1 MRCFAIG
8 IVGFLAAALLAAIAI
23 PSYGNY
29 ASRATLS
36 ETMVAIAPVRDKIAE
51 SLLKTPRNPSDN
63 RLASAQ
69 QVSIPNVTY
78 LRVMPDGTI
87 VFRSAKHGQLIVY
100 EPEVRGSTVVW
111 KCIGAPLKEVPPA
124 CR

>member
-8 IVGFLAAALLAAIAI
+8 IAGFLVAGLLAAIVI

-29 ASRATLS
+29 TSRATLS
-36 ETMVAIAPVRDKIAE
+36 ETMVAIAPLRDKIAE
-51 SLLKTPRNPSDN
+51 SLSKTSRNPSDSGSA
-63 RLASAQ
+63 LAPR
-69 QVSIPNVTY
+69 VSIPNVNY
-78 LRVMPDGTI
+78 LKVMPDGTI

-111 KCIGAPLKEVPPA
+111 KCIGSPAKDVPPT

>member
-1 MRCFAIG
+1 
-8 IVGFLAAALLAAIAI
+8 
-23 PSYGNY
+23 
-29 ASRATLS
+29 
-36 ETMVAIAPVRDKIAE
+36 MVAIAPVRDKIAE

>member
-8 IVGFLAAALLAAIAI
+8 IVGFLAVALLAAIVI
-23 PSYGNY
+23 PSYGDY
-29 ASRATLS
+29 TSRATLS
-36 ETMVAIAPVRDKIAE
+36 ETMVAITPVREKIAE
-51 SLLKTPRNPSDN
+51 SLLKTPRNSSDSG
-63 RLASAQ
+63 LASAQ
-69 QVSIPNVTY
+69 QVSIPNVSY
-78 LRVMPDGTI
+78 LRVMPDGTM

-111 KCIGAPLKEVPPA
+111 KCIGAPLREVPPT

>member
-8 IVGFLAAALLAAIAI
+8 IVGFLVAGLLAAIAI

-36 ETMVAIAPVRDKIAE
+36 ETMVAIAPLRDKIAE
-51 SLLKTPRNPSDN
+51 SILKTPRNPSITG
-63 RLASAQ
+63 LALAQ
-69 QVSIPNVTY
+69 RVSIPSVSY

-100 EPEVRGSTVVW
+100 EPEVRESTVVW
-111 KCIGAPLKEVPPA
+111 KCIGAPAKEVPPT

>member
-1 MRCFAIG
+1 MRCFASG
-8 IVGFLAAALLAAIAI
+8 IAGFLVAGLLAAIAI

-29 ASRATLS
+29 TSRATLS
-36 ETMVAIAPVRDKIAE
+36 EAMAAIAPLRDKVAE
-51 SLLKTPRNPSDN
+51 SLAKTSRNSSDSGFASVPRE
-63 RLASAQ
+63 L
-69 QVSIPNVTY
+69 VPNVNY
-78 LRVMPDGTI
+78 LKVMPDGTI

-111 KCIGAPLKEVPPA
+111 KCIGSPAKDVPPT

>member
-8 IVGFLAAALLAAIAI
+8 IVGFLVAGLLAAIAI

-29 ASRATLS
+29 TSRATLS
-36 ETMVAIAPVRDKIAE
+36 ETMAAIAPLRDKIAE
-51 SLLKTPRNPSDN
+51 SLSKTSRNPSDN
-63 RLASAQ
+63 GSALAPR
-69 QVSIPNVTY
+69 VSIPNVNY
-78 LRVMPDGTI
+78 LKVMPDGTI

-111 KCIGAPLKEVPPA
+111 KCIGAPVKDVPPT